1 MTWVLTSFGVLA
13 ASAIVTLALALAR
26 APRLALGT
34 AMLGVFVAALLSIIA
49 AGSVLSGSLPIESQS
64 VSWPLPLGTAH
75 LALDGLSAWFL
86 LTIGIL
92 AASVAVYSPAYMESP
107 IGRAPAAAF
116 GVLLCALMAS
126 LILVVCAADAVLF
139 LVGWE
144 AMMLVAFFFVAFH
157 HDRPEVRR
165 GAWMYLIANHIGTA
179 LFVLPLF
186 AILTGSAG
194 STEFA
199 AFWHAAGLFNRSML
213 IVLFALGLLGFGTK
227 AGLMPMHIWLPAA
240 HPVAPT
246 PVSAL
251 LSGVLVKMGIYG
263 LLRLLT
269 WLPPLPTIC
278 GLLLLV
284 VAVVSGVMGVLYALA
299 QHDLK
304 RLLAYHTVENIGIIA
319 LGISIGMLGQTA
331 GNPALAALGYT
342 GALLHVTN
350 HALFKGLLFLSA
362 GAVLHGTGTADIER
376 LGGLAKQTPVNA
388 FMFLVGAV
396 AICGFPPLNGFVSEW
411 VIYGSLFG
419 GVFRGVGASGAAP
432 ALGLVSL
439 ALMGGLA
446 LACFAKV
453 FGVVFLGQPRDVLV
467 RAHPTPVRMKIAM
480 GGLALICILIGVLPG
495 QWLPLIRRPT
505 SELVCLLP
513 PADVEPAIR
522 SVLAP
527 AAKLSI
533 LVAVFVLVVIG
544 LAVIRRRVLAWATM
558 RDRTASAVVATW
570 GCAYVQPT
578 VRMQYTASSFAASLI
593 VSFRALL
600 WPHRELVSPAGPFP
614 VASHLESHAPDIAE
628 HDLFEPLFRGVTRL
642 FAMVRTVSLSGES
655 GIELSVTTESG
666 HRGPLRTML
675 GGLVSALRRGG
686 IQIRLAFIVVTLVML
701 LLIEAITSPTEVN
714 NSTLHN
720 SIDTAPKEVQP

>member
-1 MTWVLTSFGVLA
+1 
-13 ASAIVTLALALAR
+13 
-26 APRLALGT
+26 
-34 AMLGVFVAALLSIIA
+34 MLGVFAAALLSIVA
-49 AGSVLSGSLPIESQS
+49 AGSVLLGSSPAESEC

-86 LTIGIL
+86 LTIGIS
-92 AASVAVYSPAYMESP
+92 AAGVAVYSPAYMKSP
-107 IGRAPAAAF
+107 VGRAPAAAF
-116 GVLLCALMAS
+116 GVLLCAQMAS

-144 AMMLVAFFFVAFH
+144 AMMLVAFFFVSFH
-157 HDRPEVRR
+157 HDRAEVRR
-165 GAWMYLIANHIGTA
+165 GAWMYLVANHIGTA

-186 AILTGSAG
+186 ATLTGSAG

-199 AFWHAAGLFNRSML
+199 AFGHAAGLFNHSML

-251 LSGVLVKMGIYG
+251 LSGVLVKIGIYG

-269 WLPPLPTIC
+269 WLPPLPQIC
-278 GLLLLV
+278 GLWLLL

-331 GNPALAALGYT
+331 GNPTLATLGYA

-362 GAVLHGTGTADIER
+362 GAVLHGTGTTDIER
-376 LGGLAKQTPVNA
+376 LGGLAKRTPVNA
-388 FMFLVGAV
+388 LMFLVGAV
-396 AICGFPPLNGFVSEW
+396 AICGLPPLNGFVSEW
-411 VIYGSLFG
+411 IIYGSLFG

-432 ALGLVSL
+432 ALGLVL
-439 ALMGGLA
+439 LPLIGGLA

-453 FGVVFLGQPRDVLV
+453 FGVVFLGQPRDALV
-467 RAHPTPVRMKIAM
+467 RSHPTPVPMKIAM
-480 GGLALICILIGVLPG
+480 GGLALVCILIGVLPG
-495 QWLPLIRRPT
+495 QWLPLVRRAT
-505 SELVCLLP
+505 SELVRFVP
-513 PADVEPAIR
+513 PADVEPAIQ

-527 AAKLSI
+527 AAKLSM
-533 LVAVFVLVVIG
+533 LTAVFVLVITG
-544 LAVIRRRVLAWATM
+544 LTVIRRRVIAWL
-558 RDRTASAVVATW
+558 RLRYRTTSASTATW
-570 GCAYVQPT
+570 GCAYAQPT
-578 VRMQYTASSFAASLI
+578 VRMQYTASSFASSL
-593 VSFRALL
+593 VASFRTLL
-600 WPHRELVSPAGPFP
+600 WPHRDLISPGGPFP
-614 VASHLESHAPDIAE
+614 AASHLESHAPDIAE
-628 HDLFEPLFRGVTRL
+628 RDMFDPLFRGVNRL
-642 FAMVRTVSLSGES
+642 FAVIRTVSFSGES
-655 GIELSVTTESG
+655 GAESAVTTECTY
-666 HRGPLRTML
+666 RGPVRTLL
-675 GGLVSALRRGG
+675 GGLVSALRRGS
-686 IQIRLAFIVVTLVML
+686 IQTHLAFIVVTFVML
-701 LLIEAITSPTEVN
+701 IVFEAITSPTRVN

-720 SIDTAPKEVQP
+720 IVETAPTEVQP